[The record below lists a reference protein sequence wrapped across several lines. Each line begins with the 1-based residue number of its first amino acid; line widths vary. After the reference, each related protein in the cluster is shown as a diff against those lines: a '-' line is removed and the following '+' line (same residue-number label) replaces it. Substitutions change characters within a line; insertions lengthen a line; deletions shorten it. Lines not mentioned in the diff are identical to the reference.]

1 MLIYDGRERIMIFC
15 YYRFAYGILLAI
27 DYGFWDKFKIGM
39 QAWIYDYIIIN
50 IEMADDED

>member
-15 YYRFAYGILLAI
+15 CYRFAYGILLAI
-27 DYGFWDKFKIGM
+27 DYGFYNKFKIGM